1 MSYLNFWL
9 RYLTDWKGLAYVE
22 NQPIFK
28 TSLFGGFERQSV
40 LNYIFELN
48 NNAQAAQDRLSAQFE
63 EVSAARER
71 LSESIRGLEQ
81 KLSTAEK
88 VRTELEEELSE
99 EKTKRTEMNDM
110 LDSLNAEIDRQKIII
125 AEKDAEINRFGEIRA
140 RLEEKNAELEAG
152 RSEVEKASIYLGDLV
167 VKTKL
172 EAEQILEDANQQA
185 QGMMEEATKSLATV
199 FEQFGK
205 FREEMEAIEEKI
217 EDAIFSIQEKFSAIG
232 NTIVQSEE
240 NIRDFY
246 RPFNLTLVQD
256 EAGENSELSDISFFR
271 STAD

>member
-40 LNYIFELN
+40 LDYIFELN
-48 NNAQAAQDRLSAQFE
+48 NNAKAASDRLSAQLE

-71 LSESIRGLEQ
+71 LSESIRSLEH
-81 KLSTAEK
+81 KLSAAEK
-88 VRTELEEELSE
+88 VRTELEEELTE
-99 EKTKRTEMNDM
+99 ERSKRTEMNEM

-125 AEKDAEINRFGEIRA
+125 AEKDAEINQFGEIRA
-140 RLEEKNAELEAG
+140 RLEQKNAELEAG

-172 EAEQILEDANQQA
+172 EAEQILEDANLQA
-185 QGMMEEATKSLATV
+185 QGVVEEATKSLTAV
-199 FEQFGK
+199 FDQFNR

-217 EDAIFSIQEKFSAIG
+217 EEAVHSMQQKFSAIG
-232 NTIVQSEE
+232 DTIDQSEE
-240 NIRDFY
+240 NILDFY
-246 RPFNLTLVQD
+246 RPFNLTLVQ
-256 EAGENSELSDISFFR
+256 EAEDKDSDSADISFFR